1 VQPRKNPRSKQK
13 LKRINASARDQWKR
27 ILKDVEK
34 KEIPISLLQSIN
46 VNLIDGTV
54 VNVDIKELLSSGH
67 DPETIEELLD
77 LKLKSLD
84 HIISDVDFFVSIDEV
99 VKTVQPIT
107 DHILKDL

>member
-1 VQPRKNPRSKQK
+1 MPVPPRKKPRPK

-34 KEIPISLLQSIN
+34 KEIPIQLLQSMD

-54 VNVDIKELLSSGH
+54 VNIDIKELLNSGH
-67 DPETIEELLD
+67 DPDDIEQLLD

-84 HIISDVDFFVSIDEV
+84 HIIVDVDFFVSIDDV

-107 DHILKDL
+107 DQILKDL

>member
-1 VQPRKNPRSKQK
+1 MPVQPRKKPRPK
-13 LKRINASARDQWKR
+13 LKRINVSARDQWRK

-34 KEIPISLLQSIN
+34 KEIPITLLESIN

-54 VNVDIKELLSSGH
+54 VNIDIKELINNGH
-67 DPETIEELLD
+67 DPDDIEQLLD

-84 HIISDVDFFVSIDEV
+84 HIIDDVDFFVSIDDV

-107 DHILKDL
+107 DRILKDL

>member
-1 VQPRKNPRSKQK
+1 MPVQPRKKPKQK
-13 LKRINASARDQWKR
+13 LKRINVSARSQWKE

-34 KEIPISLLQSIN
+34 KEIPIHLLQSMD

-54 VNVDIKELLSSGH
+54 VNIDIKELLSSGH
-67 DPETIEELLD
+67 DPDDIEQMLD

-84 HIISDVDFFVSIDEV
+84 HIIDDVDFYVSIDDV

-107 DHILKDL
+107 DQILKDL